1 MRNFSFITIS
11 LCFTITAIL
20 GCTGFKRER
29 LTKSYF
35 DLNAEELK
43 HDPNNTRKGAP
54 LMIKEFGIHSG
65 FDSHSFIYRVDT
77 EKYRNDFYNE
87 FITYP
92 AKLITEKFIEALC
105 KSEKFTMEL
114 SDSKKSYEYRLSG
127 KIVRLYGDYLNPDFP
142 KSVLEIRLIL
152 EKRRLSSFKP
162 VLNKTYS
169 QVQKIT
175 SMKPEQLVSGWN
187 TGLRNIIDQFLLDS
201 GSDEKIR

>member
-1 MRNFSFITIS
+1 MRNFSFIAIS
-11 LCFTITAIL
+11 LCFTITVIT
-20 GCTGFKRER
+20 GCTGFKRDR

-43 HDPNNTRKGAP
+43 QGPNNICKGAS
-54 LMIKEFGIHSG
+54 LMIKEFGIHPG

-77 EKYRNDFYNE
+77 GKYRNDFYNE

-92 AKLITEKFIEALC
+92 ARLITEKFIEALC

-114 SDSKKSYEYRLSG
+114 SDSKKFYEYRLSG
-127 KIVRLYGDYLNPDFP
+127 KIVRLYGDYFNPDFP

-162 VLNKTYS
+162 VLIKTYS
-169 QVQKIT
+169 QVQEIT
-175 SMKPEQLVSGWN
+175 SMTPEQLVSGWN
-187 TGLRNIIDQFLLDS
+187 TGIRNIIDQFLLDS
-201 GSDEKIR
+201 GSDEKHR